1 MDFFKRLHQGVEHLL
16 RMGYL
21 EMPARG
27 DPTGQ
32 RLTTQLPRQRPHL
45 FTTPA
50 RPPAQ
55 RPDLDR
61 RATIQLPGELLEL
74 PGDQEYLGQFVA
86 AQPSLPG
93 LADAKALGDG
103 GADVVALLQ
112 PGGQWRTGFR
122 PALTLRKSSRSSRQ
136 SSAAGAS
143 VPGT

>member
-86 AQPSLPG
+86 AQPSFPVWPTPRHS
-93 LADAKALGDG
+93 AMA
-103 GADVVALLQ
+103 
-112 PGGQWRTGFR
+112 
-122 PALTLRKSSRSSRQ
+122 ALTLSRCSNP
-136 SSAAGAS
+136 AASGGRVS
-143 VPGT
+143 GRR

>member
-1 MDFFKRLHQGVEHLL
+1 M
-16 RMGYL
+16 
-21 EMPARG
+21 
-27 DPTGQ
+27 
-32 RLTTQLPRQRPHL
+32 PRQRPHL

-112 PGGQWRTGFR
+112 PGGQWRTGF
-122 PALTLRKSSRSSRQ
+122 Q
-136 SSAAGAS
+136 AGADAEEVQQILAPVIGGGRLGS
-143 VPGT
+143 RHIAVQQTEEGHLLSLPLELGGH